1 MNKPIGKNSIKPRAN
16 LGMTQWRIQ
25 SVLVP
30 KATFSKSEAIK
41 YIKEHFEYKKIDS
54 TQRPNWWSFRQ
65 IDPVK
70 GSRYI
75 TKKLDNGVEL
85 VILFLSE
92 KERRQRNSDRYA
104 VREKPPTITG
114 GSLPF
119 GIIYKVIKNG
129 YSIAQQGNVDFKDI
143 NDFVLEYSTTEVQVY
158 KSKSRKQIIINY
170 VGTYK
175 LLDWLNALAYYYRF
189 YTITERY
196 KRAETEFLKVLNE
209 HPKYKITIVAHS
221 QSSAISRELLKK
233 YSDVFEIINLNPVA
247 DPIEEKPL
255 KQEYTI
261 FSSEDVPSFYK
272 RESPNDLMIRAES
285 WNPITE
291 HSPDILLRLN
301 LETEFGRKH

>member
-1 MNKPIGKNSIKPRAN
+1 MSRRTNSGIEFSIGKNSIKPRGA

-70 GSRYI
+70 GSKYI

-85 VILFLSE
+85 VI
-92 KERRQRNSDRYA
+92 
-104 VREKPPTITG
+104 EKPPAENSRSNLSTG

-119 GIIYKVIKNG
+119 GVIYKVIKNG
-129 YSIAQQGNVDFKDI
+129 YSIAQQDNVDFKDI
-143 NDFVLEYSTTEVQVY
+143 GDFVLEYSTSEVQVY

-175 LLDWLNALAYYYRF
+175 FLDWLNALAYYYRF
-189 YTITERY
+189 YTTTDRY
-196 KRAETEFLKVLNE
+196 KRAETEFLKVLNTN
-209 HPKYKITIVAHS
+209 PKYKITIVAHS
-221 QSSAISRELLKK
+221 QSAAISRELLKK
-233 YSDVFEIINLNPVA
+233 YKDVFEIINLNPVA
-247 DPIEEKPL
+247 DPIDEKPL
-255 KQEYTI
+255 KKEYTV
-261 FSSEDVPSFYK
+261 FSGEDIPSFYK
-272 RESPNDLMIRAES
+272 RDSPNDLMIKAES
-285 WNPITE
+285 FNPITE

-301 LETEFGRKH
+301 LETEFGRK

>member
-30 KATFSKSEAIK
+30 KDTFSRSEAIK
-41 YIKEHFEYKKIDS
+41 YVKDHFHYLKIDAKP
-54 TQRPNWWSFRQ
+54 PNFYRFRQ

-85 VILFLSE
+85 VI
-92 KERRQRNSDRYA
+92 
-104 VREKPPTITG
+104 EKPASIAG

-143 NDFVLEYSTTEVQVY
+143 NDFVLEYSTTEIQVY

-301 LETEFGRKH
+301 LETEFGRK

>member
-1 MNKPIGKNSIKPRAN
+1 MSREPIGKNSIKPRAN

-41 YIKEHFEYKKIDS
+41 YVKDHFHYLKIDS
-54 TQRPNWWSFRQ
+54 KPPNFYRFRQ
-65 IDPVK
+65 VDPVK

-85 VILFLSE
+85 VI
-92 KERRQRNSDRYA
+92 
-104 VREKPPTITG
+104 EKPPSIAG

-119 GIIYKVIKNG
+119 GVIYKVIKNG
-129 YSIAQQGNVDFKDI
+129 YSIAQQGSVDFNDI
-143 NDFVLEYSTTEVQVY
+143 GDFVLEYSTSEVQVY
-158 KSKSRKQIIINY
+158 KSKERKQIIINY

-175 LLDWLNALAYYYRF
+175 LIDWLNALAYYYRF
-189 YTITERY
+189 YTTTERY
-196 KRAETEFLKVLNE
+196 KRAETEFLKVLNTN
-209 HPKYKITIVAHS
+209 PKYKITIVAHS

-233 YSDVFEIINLNPVA
+233 YKDVFEIINLNPVA
-247 DPIEEKPL
+247 DPIDEKPL
-255 KQEYTI
+255 KKEYTV

-272 RESPNDLMIRAES
+272 RDSPNDLMIRAES
-285 WNPITE
+285 FNPITE

-301 LETEFGRKH
+301 LETEFGRK